1 MEFEAV
7 IGLEVHAQLKTD
19 TKMFCS
25 CKTDFKDEPN
35 TNTCPVCLGLP
46 GALPVINKRAVEFAI
61 KAGLAFNCKINL
73 TSVFSRKN
81 YFYPDLPKGYQ
92 ITQYEIPI
100 CEGGEVKVDEGKSFR
115 LERIHLEE
123 DAAKSMHRGDRTLID
138 FNRSGIPLIEIVSK
152 PDMRSGEDAYRYLV
166 QLRAILRYL
175 GICDGNMEEGS
186 LRCDANISVRPK
198 GQKELGTKT
207 ELKNLNSFRFVQKAI
222 DYEIKRQIEVIKSGG
237 RVVQETRLYDEKKNE
252 TRPMRSK
259 EEAHDYRYFPE
270 PDLKPL
276 VITEEEIESIRK
288 TMPELPL
295 EKALR
300 FVKEFGIKKE
310 DAYFL
315 TLEKSL
321 ADYFERVARESGNP
335 KTASALIQTELLR
348 ELNAEK
354 KPIDQCE
361 LKPETLVKLIKL
373 IDNKTISM
381 KIAKDIFPEI
391 YKTNKDPEVLVKE
404 KGLVQITD
412 ESAIEEICKKV
423 IDANP
428 SQVEKYRGGKQG
440 LFGFFVGQ
448 VMKETRGKANPQIVN
463 KILKKLLDG

>member
-35 TNTCPVCLGLP
+35 TNTCPVCYGLP

-61 KAGLAFNCKINL
+61 KAGLAFNCRINL

-100 CEGGEVKVDEGKSFR
+100 CEGGEVKVDEGTSFR

-123 DAAKSMHRGDRTLID
+123 DAAKSMHKGDRTLVD

-152 PDMRSGEDAYRYLV
+152 PDMRSGEDAYKYLV

-186 LRCDANISVRPK
+186 LRCDANISIRPK

-222 DYEIKRQIEVIKSGG
+222 DYEIKRQTEVIKSGG
-237 RVVQETRLYDEKKNE
+237 KVLQETRLYDDRKNE

-259 EEAHDYRYFPE
+259 EGAHDYRYFPE

-276 VITEEEIESIRK
+276 VITEEEIENIRK

-300 FVKEFGIKKE
+300 FVDEFGIKKE

-321 ADYFERVARESGNP
+321 ADYFEKVAKESGNP

-354 KPIDQCE
+354 KAIDECE

-381 KIAKDIFPEI
+381 KIAKDIFPEV
-391 YKTNKDPEVLVKE
+391 YKTNKDPEKIVKE
-404 KGLVQITD
+404 KGLIQITD
-412 ESAIEEICKKV
+412 ESTIEDVCKK
-423 IDANP
+423 IIEANP

-463 KILKKLLDG
+463 KILKKLLEE

>member
-7 IGLEVHAQLKTD
+7 IGLEVHAQLKTE

-25 CKTDFKDEPN
+25 CKTDFNDSPN
-35 TNTCPVCLGLP
+35 TNTCPVCYGLP
-46 GALPVINKRAVEFAI
+46 GALPVINKKAVEFAI
-61 KAGLAFNCKINL
+61 KAGLAFGCKINL

-92 ITQYEIPI
+92 ITQYEVPI
-100 CEGGEVKVDEGKSFR
+100 CEGGAVQVDENTFFR
-115 LERIHLEE
+115 LERIHIEE
-123 DAAKSMHRGDRTLID
+123 DAAKSIHKGDRTLVD
-138 FNRSGIPLIEIVSK
+138 YNRSGIPLIEIVSK
-152 PDMRSGEDAYRYLV
+152 PDMRSPEDAYKYLV
-166 QLRAILRYL
+166 QLRAVLRYL

-222 DYEIKRQIEVIKSGG
+222 EYEIKRQIKIIESGG
-237 RVVQETRLYDEKKNE
+237 RVVQETRLYDEKKDE

-276 VITEEEIESIRK
+276 VITEEEIEEIKK
-288 TMPELPL
+288 TMPELPVP
-295 EKALR
+295 KAER
-300 FVKEFGIKKE
+300 FVKEFGIKKD

-315 TLEKSL
+315 TLEKPL
-321 ADYFERVARESGNP
+321 ADYFEYVAKESNNP

-354 KPIDQCE
+354 KSIEQCA

-373 IDNKTISM
+373 IDNNTISM

-412 ESAIEEICKKV
+412 TGAIEEVCKKV
-423 IDANP
+423 LEANQ
-428 SQVEKYRGGKQG
+428 SQVEKYKNGKQG

-448 VMKETRGKANPQIVN
+448 VMKETRGKANPKMVN
-463 KILKKLLDG
+463 EILRKLLDG

>member
-35 TNTCPVCLGLP
+35 TNTCPVCYGLP

-237 RVVQETRLYDEKKNE
+237 RIVQETRLYDEKKNE

-259 EEAHDYRYFPE
+259 EKAHDYRYFPE

-300 FVKEFGIKKE
+300 FVEEFGIKKE

-321 ADYFERVARESGNP
+321 ADYFEKVAKESGNP

-463 KILKKLLDG
+463 RILKKLLDG

>member
-7 IGLEVHAQLKTD
+7 IGLEVHAQLKTE

-25 CKTDFKDEPN
+25 CKTDFKDSPN
-35 TNTCPVCLGLP
+35 TNTCPVCYGLP
-46 GALPVINKRAVEFAI
+46 GALPVINKKAVEFAV

-92 ITQYEIPI
+92 ITQYEVPI
-100 CEGGEVKVDEGKSFR
+100 CEGGAVQVDGDTFFR

-123 DAAKSMHRGDRTLID
+123 DAAKSLHKGDRTLVD
-138 FNRSGIPLIEIVSK
+138 YNRSGIPLIEIVSK
-152 PDMRSGEDAYRYLV
+152 PDMRSAEDAYKYLV
-166 QLRAILRYL
+166 QLRAVLRYL

-198 GQKELGTKT
+198 GQKEFGTKT

-222 DYEIKRQIEVIKSGG
+222 EYEIKRQIEVIKSGG
-237 RVVQETRLYDEKKNE
+237 RVVQETRLYDEKKDE
-252 TRPMRSK
+252 TKPMRSK

-276 VITEEEIESIRK
+276 VITEEDIEKIKK
-288 TMPELPL
+288 TMPELPMP
-295 EKALR
+295 KAER

-315 TLEKSL
+315 TLEKAL
-321 ADYFERVARESGNP
+321 ADYFEYVAKESNNP

-354 KPIDQCE
+354 KSIEQCA

-373 IDNKTISM
+373 IDNNTISM

-391 YKTNKDPEVLVKE
+391 YRTNKDPELLVKE
-404 KGLVQITD
+404 KGLLQITD
-412 ESAIEEICKKV
+412 TKAIEEVCAKV
-423 IDANP
+423 LEANKP
-428 SQVEKYRGGKQG
+428 QVEKYKGGKQG

-448 VMKETRGKANPQIVN
+448 VMKETKGKANPKLVN
-463 KILKKLLDG
+463 EILRKLLDG